1 MTNKVGRVSKRG
13 IGPVKDVSS
22 SLPAIRFPMATLQP
36 FPHVGFLSQLEHG
49 HAATPMPSSLAP
61 VLLTAGGTELPIT
74 ATAQLIRLLQ
84 ARKAM
89 LQASFD
95 TEVVADE
102 LRRYQKFARPGQPSP
117 HIVRLRQQQA
127 AARQAS
133 SQSRQS
139 FVRAAAAFVRE
150 AGIEVPPRVALEVFV
165 IGWIDAH
172 VPKDVVAAA

>member
-1 MTNKVGRVSKRG
+1 
-13 IGPVKDVSS
+13 
-22 SLPAIRFPMATLQP
+22 MATLQP
-36 FPHVGFLSQLEHG
+36 FPHTGFLSQLEHNS
-49 HAATPMPSSLAP
+49 AATPMPLLLAP
-61 VLLTAGGTELPIT
+61 IFRNAGRADQAAP
-74 ATAQLIRLLQ
+74 AAAWLIPLLQ

-150 AGIEVPPRVALEVFV
+150 AGIEVPPNIALEVFV
-165 IGWIDAH
+165 TGWIDAH